1 MAAFLDTAVFVGAGL
16 TAMSTIAATVIPQYR
31 RIARILTTAVQ

>member
-1 MAAFLDTAVFVGAGL
+1 MAAFLDTVVFVGAAL
-16 TAMSTIAATVIPQYR
+16 TAIGTIAATVVPQYR